1 MTKSIHFLILWTMLA
16 LAVAIPM
23 AHAAKPELTGT
34 YKVVGSN
41 SCEINNVGFSAYP
54 DLFALGPVFQVIN
67 TWESKM
73 QFLANGQVIDVSS
86 GQYAIP
92 GFGQPVGTFETVCQY
107 TSTANPD
114 GSFTLTG
121 ECNDNVLSGVA
132 KRSSRRSRIPLVN
145 AIGMTATFF
154 HFRIGVPI
162 WVILPVPSMRF
173 ITRGFNFSN
182 GISACRLALNSCSR
196 ATKSPLLIS
205 SQIRFPIRVKRIV
218 ICLSCSCSCA
228 KPEPAKKS
236 VSKTAQSIRRDFLL
250 YVIR

>member
-114 GSFTLTG
+114 GSVTLTG
-121 ECNDNVLSGVA
+121 ECNDKVLSGIA
-132 KRSSRRSRIPLVN
+132 KGVQDNIKPAVWKVMPASNDVILLSHTGTQVETQTNNLGQIQYRICQGH
-145 AIGMTATFF
+145 AIGA
-154 HFRIGVPI
+154 P
-162 WVILPVPSMRF
+162 
-173 ITRGFNFSN
+173 
-182 GISACRLALNSCSR
+182 
-196 ATKSPLLIS
+196 
-205 SQIRFPIRVKRIV
+205 
-218 ICLSCSCSCA
+218 
-228 KPEPAKKS
+228 
-236 VSKTAQSIRRDFLL
+236 
-250 YVIR
+250 